1 MKLLVDEN
9 APRTIIEAL
18 RNYGY
23 DLLWIREYRR
33 GIADEEIVRLSVSEN
48 RIILTFDKD
57 FGELIY
63 RKTKSSVSEAN
74 RVRMNTPGV
83 ILARIPNNQI
93 CKERILEFLK
103 EQGNKLRGY
112 FTVLTENRT
121 RRRRLSNI

>member
-33 GIADEEIVRLSVSEN
+33 GIADEEIVRLSMSEN

-57 FGELIY
+57 FGKLILWCLIKNY
-63 RKTKSSVSEAN
+63 
-74 RVRMNTPGV
+74 
-83 ILARIPNNQI
+83 
-93 CKERILEFLK
+93 
-103 EQGNKLRGY
+103 
-112 FTVLTENRT
+112 
-121 RRRRLSNI
+121 